1 MMKSA
6 STVIHQ
12 FVDRMIAG
20 VSSTSVSIIFVALLA
35 FAGCATMGFLLGIP
49 PPQTHDEY
57 SYLLAADTFAH
68 GRLTNPTHPMWVHFE
83 TLQVIHQPSYMSKYM
98 PAQGVAL
105 MLGKVLGGHP
115 IFGDWLA
122 MACMCAAICWMLQG
136 WLPSRWALLGG
147 ILAVIHPNI
156 GVGNYWAQSYWGGA
170 LPAAGG
176 ALLVG
181 GVRQLMN
188 KPRVS
193 YAVAAAF
200 GLALLANSR
209 PYEGLILS
217 LPVGLGL
224 LIWLIWKNRPTAGVL
239 IRHILLPFALIG
251 VLTVGAMAYY
261 NYRITGN
268 IAQIPYLL
276 HKQQYMMSAL
286 FVWQALPPK
295 PTYRHQL
302 IEDFHSRFELPYY
315 LEKKTFAGFLKLNF
329 LALAYHVVLVGSVY
343 LIALV
348 SPAKHLLSWIWHDRW
363 GRFALYSYGFFIFGI
378 MVEVYSLPHYW
389 APITVLSYLFI
400 IQGLRLW
407 RMHDPRI
414 GKAALIAIPLLALAV
429 LVMTTGVLVATHD
442 EFTPARQRARLLQ
455 RLSEGADRHL
465 IIVKYGPQHSY
476 FNEWVYNDADI
487 DGSKVV
493 WARAMDFNED
503 CKLMDYFKERKIW
516 SLVIE
521 HDEAPIKVEP
531 ISMRSCG

>member
-6 STVIHQ
+6 LTVIHQ
-12 FVDRMIAG
+12 LVDRMMRA
-20 VSSTSVSIIFVALLA
+20 VSSASVSIVFVALVA

-68 GRLTNPTHPMWVHFE
+68 GRLTNSTHPMWVHFE

-115 IFGDWLA
+115 IVGVWLS
-122 MACMCAAICWMLQG
+122 MAFMCAAICWMLQG

-147 ILAVIHPNI
+147 IFAVIHPNI

-176 ALLVG
+176 ALLLG
-181 GVRQLMN
+181 GVRHLME
-188 KPRVS
+188 KPCAG
-193 YAVAAAF
+193 YAVAAGF
-200 GLALLANSR
+200 GLALLATSR
-209 PYEGLILS
+209 PYEGLVLS

-224 LIWLIWKNRPTAGVL
+224 LLWIIGKKRPPACVL

-251 VLTVGAMAYY
+251 VLTVSAMAYY
-261 NYRITGN
+261 NYRITGHA
-268 IAQIPYLL
+268 AQIPYLL
-276 HKQQYMMSAL
+276 HKQQYMTSAL
-286 FVWQALPPK
+286 FLWQALPPK

-315 LEKKTFAGFLKLNF
+315 YAKKTFAGFLKLNF
-329 LALAYHVVLVGSVY
+329 LALAYHIVLVGSVF

-348 SPAKHLLSWIWHDRW
+348 GPAKHLLSWVWHDRW
-363 GRFALYSYGFFIFGI
+363 GRFALCIYGFFILGI
-378 MVEVYSLPHYW
+378 MIEVYSLPHYW
-389 APITVLSYLFI
+389 APITALSYLFI

-407 RMHDPRI
+407 RIRDPRI
-414 GKAALIAIPLLALAV
+414 GKAALLALPLLALAV
-429 LVMTTGVLVATHD
+429 LAMTTDISVATRDH
-442 EFTPARQRARLLQ
+442 FTPPRQRARLLHK
-455 RLSEGADRHL
+455 LSEDGNRHL
-465 IIVKYGPQHSY
+465 ILVKYGPQHSY
-476 FNEWVYNDADI
+476 FNEWVYNEADI

-493 WARAMDFNED
+493 WARAMDFHED
-503 CKLMDYFKERKIW
+503 CKLMDYFKERKSW
-516 SLVIE
+516 SLVID
-521 HDEAPIKVEP
+521 HDEAPIRVEP
-531 ISMRSCG
+531 ISTTSCH